1 MNTEIN
7 SLGNEEL
14 AVEVSVLPSNEV
26 VNEQIL
32 NAVELEF
39 LQNLAIKLEL
49 SEQQQVIMKAE
60 VEEFHNNYVNHQHEN
75 NKQEILANKLEQS
88 WGDSYESNLIFAKRG
103 LSWLNIND
111 LDDVSQVDEFAF
123 INHMVNLGKMLSED
137 RSVKLTDVNNFQM
150 SKKEAIK
157 QRDNFVKNPKN
168 LEALY
173 NKSHP
178 EHKKIMNKLNM
189 FHETISKNNS

>member
-1 MNTEIN
+1 MKKEI
-7 SLGNEEL
+7 STQGNEEL
-14 AVEVSVLPSNEV
+14 ALEVSTLPENEV
-26 VNEQIL
+26 VSEQIL

-39 LQNLAIKLEL
+39 LQNLAMKLEL

-60 VEEFHNNYVNHQHEN
+60 VEEFHKNYLNNHHHDN
-75 NKQEILANKLEQS
+75 NKQTMLANKLEQS
-88 WGDSYESNLIFAKRG
+88 WGDNYESNLIFAKRG

-123 INHMVNLGKMLSED
+123 LNHMVNLGKMLSED
-137 RSVKLTDVNNFQM
+137 KSVKLTDVNSFQM
-150 SKKEAIK
+150 SKNEAIK

-178 EHKKIMNKLNM
+178 EHKKIMNK
-189 FHETISKNNS
+189 